1 MSPLTPTPSP
11 ARAGTAEHAEQD
23 EQQSQST
30 SHSMNTVTGA
40 VESAVEGAQASKSTP
55 STSGPSFTLPFNTF
69 QEMLA
74 MRTPGAFFKP
84 IKKGERDKEPAT

>member
-1 MSPLTPTPSP
+1 MSPLTPTPSTP
-11 ARAGTAEHAEQD
+11 TSEHAEQD

-30 SHSMNTVTGA
+30 PHSMYTVTGT
-40 VESAVEGAQASKSTP
+40 VESAVEGVQAS
-55 STSGPSFTLPFNTF
+55 TSSPSFTMPFNSF

-74 MRTPGAFFKP
+74 VRTPGAFFKP